1 MENFLNKSKND
12 LDTANDNQRDV
23 NENSQAKLND
33 SDSQDQELQKSNSS

>member
-33 SDSQDQELQKSNSS
+33 SDS